1 MHFPT
6 LSQICLVAATV
17 SFGAS
22 FAAADIPEQG
32 PFGSLKGS
40 DNDKLAPKKTPVDVE
55 MFVMSKC
62 PDARDCVAKLVL
74 PVMAKVYESGI
85 ISLRPTFIGTPDD
98 SNAGMA
104 CKHGPD
110 ECLGDIIELCAY
122 EIYKPEPQRWL
133 GFINC
138 MGKDY
143 QNIPEDGF
151 VKGCAMEYGLDFDK
165 LEECASSEDKDKGID
180 LLRTSA
186 KRAIQLGIH
195 TSCTITI
202 EGKNVCVRDG
212 GMWKGCSG
220 KPEDLIAQIQ
230 RAYDNQ

>member
-1 MHFPT
+1 MHLPT
-6 LSQICLVAATV
+6 ISKIYLVAATV

-22 FAAADIPEQG
+22 FAAADILDQDL
-32 PFGSLKGS
+32 FGSFKES
-40 DNDKLAPKKTPVDVE
+40 DNDKLAPKKSPVDVE

-62 PDARDCVAKLVL
+62 PDARDAVAQLIL

-85 ISLRPTFIGTPDD
+85 LNLRPTFIGTPDD

-122 EIYKPEPQRWL
+122 ELYKPEPQRWL

-138 MGKDY
+138 MGQDY

-165 LEECASSEDKDKGID
+165 LEDCASSEDKDKGID

-186 KRAIQLGIH
+186 KRAIELDIQ

-202 EGKNVCVRDG
+202 EGKTVCVRDD
-212 GMWKGCSG
+212 GMWRGCSG

-230 RAYDNQ
+230 KAYNGR